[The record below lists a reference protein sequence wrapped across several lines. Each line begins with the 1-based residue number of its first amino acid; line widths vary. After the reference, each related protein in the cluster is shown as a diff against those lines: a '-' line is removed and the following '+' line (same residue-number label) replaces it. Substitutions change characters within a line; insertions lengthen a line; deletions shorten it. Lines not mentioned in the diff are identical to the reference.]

1 MNKIKLIASDLDGT
15 LLLNGSQAPTSR
27 AIELIHQL
35 YEKGILFVVA
45 TGRQYP
51 NVRNMF
57 SPIKDEMGY
66 ICENGC
72 LLYYQNQEL
81 SFQPMDEQLAKQVIL
96 DIENHDECE
105 ALVSGKNTSYL
116 KPKTKAYYHHMKDV
130 VKNDVTL
137 VEDLLNIPEPY
148 FKLAIYQKDG
158 VKDISYWREKYGED
172 LTIHTSGNVW
182 FDINPKGIN
191 KGSALLKL
199 MSHLNIPKEETMAF
213 GDNEN
218 DIEMLETVQYSFA
231 MEKAKDSVK
240 SYAKEITTNVEE
252 YLEKVLKEKV

>member
-1 MNKIKLIASDLDGT
+1 
-15 LLLNGSQAPTSR
+15 
-27 AIELIHQL
+27 
-35 YEKGILFVVA
+35 
-45 TGRQYP
+45 
-51 NVRNMF
+51 
-57 SPIKDEMGY
+57 
-66 ICENGC
+66 
-72 LLYYQNQEL
+72 
-81 SFQPMDEQLAKQVIL
+81 MDEQLAKQVIL

-199 MSHLNIPKEETMAF
+199 MNHLNIPKEETMAF

-218 DIEMLETVQYSFA
+218 DIEMLEAVQYSFA

-252 YLEKVLKEKV
+252 YLEKVLKEKF